1 MLHMYDRFILES
13 NDNYFDISLSFQPAS
28 GQNCFMVPTNA
39 MTNTYSKCFL
49 HEIVISAGLSR

>member
-1 MLHMYDRFILES
+1 MYDRFILES